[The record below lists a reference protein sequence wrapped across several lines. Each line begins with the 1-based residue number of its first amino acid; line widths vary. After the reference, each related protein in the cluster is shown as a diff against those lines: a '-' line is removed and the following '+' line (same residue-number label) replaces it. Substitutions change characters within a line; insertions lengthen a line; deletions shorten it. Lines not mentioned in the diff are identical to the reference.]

1 MWSKISYWFGFFIY
15 ISYFLFLIYLDI
27 FKNIPMNINP
37 LEISI
42 FFIVQGIGLKCIF
55 EKKDNIQE

>member
-1 MWSKISYWFGFFIY
+1 MWPKISYWFGIFIY
-15 ISYFLFLIYLDI
+15 MGYFLFLIYLDL

-37 LEISI
+37 LEVSI

-55 EKKDNIQE
+55 SE